1 MLASIRWRHV
11 VPFVVVTWVVMAGV
25 TALVPADMHPVIALA
40 ALIQSVCLAMVAIL
54 VSRQRTRLMQ
64 RVARVMQ
71 RLGEGDSDVQ
81 LLPERYQ
88 DAQPYVD
95 TFNTMIESFRDRL
108 RHAEWQCDE
117 LAAVLEHIADGVVLV
132 NEEGRVELL
141 NRAAARMFDIPI
153 ASAVGKSFAW
163 LVRDH
168 TLIEHE
174 RSCREQGMESLHG
187 VEIGRE
193 DVVLRASI
201 VPLRHQEGT
210 RCLVVLQDMTRLRH
224 LQTVRRDF
232 ISNVSHELRTPLA
245 SLKALV
251 ETLRDGALDDP
262 AATRRFLDR
271 IEAEVDTMT
280 QIVEELLELARTE
293 SGRAP
298 LRLVPTTL
306 TDIVLPPIE
315 RLRPQAERADLEIT
329 VQLPDN
335 LPPVLADVEH
345 ARQVVSNLV
354 HNAIKFTPPGGRIT
368 VWAQLRDAE
377 VLLAV
382 QDTGVGISAEDLPRI
397 FERFYKADRARSG
410 GGTGLGLAI
419 ARHIVQAHGGRIWAE
434 STEGSGSTFFFTLLT
449 AESLSR
455 STTPS

>member
-1 MLASIRWRHV
+1 MFAPIQWRQV

-25 TALVPADMHPVIALA
+25 AILVPADLCFVIILA
-40 ALIQSVCLAMVAIL
+40 ALIQSICLATVAVLI
-54 VSRQRTRLMQ
+54 SRQRTQLMQ
-64 RVARVMQ
+64 RVMRVMQ
-71 RLGEGDSDVQ
+71 RLSEGDWDAQ
-81 LLPERYQ
+81 LLPERYR
-88 DAQPYVD
+88 DAQIYVD
-95 TFNTMIESFRDRL
+95 AFNKMIEYFRDRL
-108 RHAEWQCDE
+108 QRAEWQCDE
-117 LAAVLEHIADGVVLV
+117 LAAVLEHITDGVVLV
-132 NEEGRVELL
+132 NAMGRVELL
-141 NRAAARMFDIPI
+141 NRAAVRMLDVPI
-153 ASAVGKSFAW
+153 ADAVGKSFAW

-174 RSCREQGMESLHG
+174 RGCREHSVESVLG
-187 VEIGRE
+187 VEIERG

-201 VPLRHQEGT
+201 VPLRHREET
-210 RCLVVLQDMTRLRH
+210 RCLVILQDMTRLRH

-298 LRLVPTTL
+298 LRLVPTPL
-306 TDIVLPPIE
+306 SAIVLPPIE
-315 RLRPQAERADLEIT
+315 RLRPQAERANLELIVDLPE
-329 VQLPDN
+329 D
-335 LPPVLADVEH
+335 LPPVLADVER
-345 ARQVVSNLV
+345 ARQVVGNLV
-354 HNAIKFTPPGGRIT
+354 HNAIKFTPPGGKINVR
-368 VWAQLRDAE
+368 AQLRNGE

-434 STEGSGSTFFFTLLT
+434 STEGSGSTFFFTLLV
-449 AESLSR
+449 AESASR
-455 STTPS
+455 STSPE

>member
-25 TALVPADMHPVIALA
+25 TALVPADVRPVIALA
-40 ALIQSVCLAMVAIL
+40 TLIQSICLAMVAIL

-95 TFNTMIESFRDRL
+95 IFNTMIESFRDRL
-108 RHAEWQCDE
+108 RRAEWQCDE

-141 NRAAARMFDIPI
+141 NCAAARMFDIPI
-153 ASAVGKSFAW
+153 ANAEGKSFAW

-174 RSCREQGMESLHG
+174 RNCREQGMESLHG
-187 VEIGRE
+187 VEIERG

-210 RCLVVLQDMTRLRH
+210 RCLVVLQDITRLRH
-224 LQTVRRDF
+224 LETVRRDF

-262 AATRRFLDR
+262 AATWRFLDR

-280 QIVEELLELARTE
+280 QIVEELLELTRTE

-298 LRLVPTTL
+298 LRLVPTAL

-315 RLRPQAERADLEIT
+315 RLRPQAERADLELT
-329 VQLPDN
+329 VQLPDD
-335 LPPVLADVEH
+335 LPPVLADVER

-354 HNAIKFTPPGGRIT
+354 HNAIKFTPSGGKIT

-397 FERFYKADRARSG
+397 FERFYKADRARSS

-449 AESLSR
+449 AESSSR
-455 STTPS
+455 SATPS